1 MTGWTWSLAQFI
13 ADIADWYP
21 LGEMGMVLT
30 LLLLALIVGLAAQGR
45 RLLPARR
52 AKTEKTET
60 AEFEAAPDLDDID
73 DVPDMPSDRLRERAR
88 AYMAAGEHKLAVR
101 EWLRASVRD
110 LIDRE
115 YVDRRPGWTV
125 TELARAASTTL
136 PAVADWMDEAVL
148 VFSDIW
154 YGRLTAT
161 PGHARR
167 MEELD
172 GMIAAAASGRLAG
185 SGA

>member
-1 MTGWTWSLAQFI
+1 MTGWTWELSQFI
-13 ADIADWYP
+13 ADLADWYP
-21 LGEMGMVLT
+21 LGELGLVLT
-30 LLLLALIVGLAAQGR
+30 LLLLATLVALGSQGR
-45 RLLPARR
+45 RLLPTRSPVR
-52 AKTEKTET
+52 DEVVFET
-60 AEFEAAPDLDDID
+60 TADFDDTDEVPDL
-73 DVPDMPSDRLRERAR
+73 PSDGLRQRAR

-115 YVDRRPGWTV
+115 YVDHRPGWTV
-125 TELARAASTTL
+125 TELARAATGSL
-136 PAVADWMDEAVL
+136 PVVADWMDEAAL

-154 YGRLTAT
+154 YGRVAATA
-161 PGHARR
+161 GHAGR

-172 GMIAAAASGRLAG
+172 GMIAAAADGRLAG